1 MTTDTTAW
9 PIGLQRL
16 AEVVGPAAAMRLAEA
31 VGGVRTYIPRNEEL
45 DHPLAR
51 IIGREAWALLVA
63 TYGGDYIE
71 PPRGVSQL
79 KKTAL
84 MQNLD
89 APARQLALRHGVTE
103 RYVKKLRAD
112 RRSTGAGGSKPRQ
125 ASLFGDD

>member
-1 MTTDTTAW
+1 MTSDTTAW

-16 AEVVGPAAAMRLAEA
+16 AEVVGPAAAVRLAEA
-31 VGGVRTYIPRNEEL
+31 VGGVKTYIPQNEAA

-71 PPRGVSQL
+71 PPRGVSGL
-79 KKTAL
+79 KKSAL
-84 MQNLD
+84 LQNLH

-112 RRSTGAGGSKPRQ
+112 TRASGGRKSRQ
-125 ASLFGDD
+125 PSLFGDD